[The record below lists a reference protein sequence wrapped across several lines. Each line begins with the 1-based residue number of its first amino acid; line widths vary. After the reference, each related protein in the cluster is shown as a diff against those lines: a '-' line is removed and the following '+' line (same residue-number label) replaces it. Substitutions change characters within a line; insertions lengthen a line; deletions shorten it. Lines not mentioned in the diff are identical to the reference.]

1 MASFIDEVEKSYL
14 NSLKDN
20 LCKTCEGAAF
30 MEKYFSSRSAISELE
45 NKVLS
50 ELKDSKL
57 TVTEMIGFLE
67 YMKQSIKNHSFLPRE
82 KEHRYSILCQK

>member
-1 MASFIDEVEKSYL
+1 MGNFIVEVEKSYL

-20 LCKTCEGAAF
+20 LCKTCEGAVF
-30 MEKYFSSRSAISELE
+30 MKTYFSSRSAIFELE
-45 NKVLS
+45 NKILS

-67 YMKQSIKNHSFLPRE
+67 YMKQSIKNHSFLPQE
-82 KEHRYSILCQK
+82 KER

>member
-30 MEKYFSSRSAISELE
+30 MKKYLSSRSAIFELE

-67 YMKQSIKNHSFLPRE
+67 YMKQSIKNHSFLQE
-82 KEHRYSILCQK
+82 KEH

>member
-20 LCKTCEGAAF
+20 LCTTCEGAVF

-57 TVTEMIGFLE
+57 TVAEMIGFLE
-67 YMKQSIKNHSFLPRE
+67 YMKQSVKNHSFLPQEEER
-82 KEHRYSILCQK
+82 

>member
-20 LCKTCEGAAF
+20 LCKTCEGVVF

-57 TVTEMIGFLE
+57 TVAEMIGFLE
-67 YMKQSIKNHSFLPRE
+67 YMKQSIKNHSFLPQE
-82 KEHRYSILCQK
+82 KEH

>member
-20 LCKTCEGAAF
+20 LCKTCEGAVF
-30 MEKYFSSRSAISELE
+30 MKTYFSSRSAIFELE
-45 NKVLS
+45 NKILS

-82 KEHRYSILCQK
+82 KEH

>member
-1 MASFIDEVEKSYL
+1 MKMAGFIDEVEKSYL
-14 NSLKDN
+14 NNLKDN
-20 LCKTCEGAAF
+20 LCVTCEGAVF
-30 MEKYFSSRSAISELE
+30 MKKYFSSRSAISELE

-67 YMKQSIKNHSFLPRE
+67 YMKQSIKNHSFLPQE
-82 KEHRYSILCQK
+82 KER

>member
-1 MASFIDEVEKSYL
+1 MASVIDELEKSYL

-20 LCKTCEGAAF
+20 LCKTCEGAVF
-30 MEKYFSSRSAISELE
+30 MKEYLSSRSAISELE

-67 YMKQSIKNHSFLPRE
+67 YMKQSVKNHSFLLRE
-82 KEHRYSILCQK
+82 EEH

>member
-1 MASFIDEVEKSYL
+1 MAGFIDEVEKSYL
-14 NSLKDN
+14 NNLKDN
-20 LCKTCEGAAF
+20 LCTTCEGAAF

-45 NKVLS
+45 YKVLS

-67 YMKQSIKNHSFLPRE
+67 YMKQSIKNHSFLPQE
-82 KEHRYSILCQK
+82 KER